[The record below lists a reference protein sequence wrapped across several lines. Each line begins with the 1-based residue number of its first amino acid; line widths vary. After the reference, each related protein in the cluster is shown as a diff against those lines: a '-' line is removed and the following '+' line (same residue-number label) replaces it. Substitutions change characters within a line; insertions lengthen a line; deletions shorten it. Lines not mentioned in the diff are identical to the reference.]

1 MATTAITATMAMV
14 LRGLALFFCVVGR
27 IAGSFFLVRLSFWTN
42 VASVQK
48 TLSKNDLPVEIV
60 WIILL

>member
-1 MATTAITATMAMV
+1 VGAMATTAITATMTMV

-48 TLSKNDLPVEIV
+48 HFRKTIYRWK
-60 WIILL
+60 

>member
-1 MATTAITATMAMV
+1 MATTATMTMV

-42 VASVQK
+42 VASMQK
-48 TLSKNDLPVEIV
+48 TLPKNDLPVEIV
-60 WIILL
+60 RIILL

>member
-1 MATTAITATMAMV
+1 MATTATMTMV

-27 IAGSFFLVRLSFWTN
+27 IAGSFFSCAALILDKRCEC
-42 VASVQK
+42 AK

>member
-27 IAGSFFLVRLSFWTN
+27 IAGSFFLVRLSFWAN

-48 TLSKNDLPVEIV
+48 HFRKNDLPVEIV